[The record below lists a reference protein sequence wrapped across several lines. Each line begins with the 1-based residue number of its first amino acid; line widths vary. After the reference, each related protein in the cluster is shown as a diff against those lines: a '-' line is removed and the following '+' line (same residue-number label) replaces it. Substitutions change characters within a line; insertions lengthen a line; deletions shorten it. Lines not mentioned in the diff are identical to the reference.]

1 MGSRPPRMKVRWG
14 CPPRVLSP
22 PPHRTR
28 SWRPCLPGQPWVSGW
43 RSTDRPVPSPCGWT
57 IGFSERGAAHNHALL
72 RCLSSRRCMR
82 SWRSRGWPLSRPE
95 AARPPPPSSPST
107 AEWPG
112 GTRAF
117 PRWRERSRCTCAHET
132 LPLGGTVRV
141 SRPRPVNWHRLS
153 RPKLTVLRARQPPPC
168 MPWLSC
174 RFTKPRRSNRCTR
187 VVPTRGWCRSCARRL
202 TSLYERRKS
211 WRGPS
216 GRRCP
221 RCPLLV
227 VQERHL
233 WLNLA
238 EMKDADKARFL
249 DAPISQAGLFG
260 DTVDGFA
267 QQFSAVQQQTEAIQH
282 ILPRRDAPSTAAL
295 CPIYGTSMCGSW
307 TGRGRLEWS
316 TTGGGRDHHS
326 GWSSFNKA
334 NLRTEMESV
343 HDLVFFSPRRP
354 PKMHDWSSAFFPA
367 RKVGAY
373 AVTLHLESVC
383 SRYCG
388 SPRYSGRP
396 VPGKAWSHCEVPEGG
411 FPPGLPLCPLGT
423 SLSSWLE
430 FRGAPL
436 SRWTQSSWSSCLLR
450 QSSWPRSLPSNGS
463 GNSRRFREAKSD
475 LCSGQSTLRL
485 SWDPGL
491 DTCPRFPP
499 RPSEIRW
506 WTCKHCPQRR
516 QIQP

>member
-1 MGSRPPRMKVRWG
+1 MHHPPL
-14 CPPRVLSP
+14 PPGAGLS
-22 PPHRTR
+22 
-28 SWRPCLPGQPWVSGW
+28 LPVA
-43 RSTDRPVPSPCGWT
+43 V
-57 IGFSERGAAHNHALL
+57 AALL
-72 RCLSSRRCMR
+72 R
-82 SWRSRGWPLSRPE
+82 PPE
-95 AARPPPPSSPST
+95 
-107 AEWPG
+107 
-112 GTRAF
+112 
-117 PRWRERSRCTCAHET
+117 
-132 LPLGGTVRV
+132 LL
-141 SRPRPVNWHRLS
+141 RPRPNRHIGRRVEPLTGERRPPHPSQAPS
-153 RPKLTVLRARQPPPC
+153 RPGSR
-168 MPWLSC
+168 WS
-174 RFTKPRRSNRCTR
+174 
-187 VVPTRGWCRSCARRL
+187 
-202 TSLYERRKS
+202 
-211 WRGPS
+211 GPD
-216 GRRCP
+216 
-221 RCPLLV
+221 
-227 VQERHL
+227 
-233 WLNLA
+233 A
-238 EMKDADKARFL
+238 EN
-249 DAPISQAGLFG
+249 P
-260 DTVDGFA
+260 
-267 QQFSAVQQQTEAIQH
+267 E
-282 ILPRRDAPSTAAL
+282 ILPGAFLWERTSSLRGLAPYGTHVQ
-295 CPIYGTSMCGSW
+295 IYGTSMCGSW

-343 HDLVFFSPRRP
+343 HDLVFFSSRRP

-475 LCSGQSTLRL
+475 LCSGQSTLTL